1 MIVPDSESSHRAAA
15 EIVQRSGVIAF
26 RTDTFYGLGAN
37 PLDARAVQK
46 IRQLKGRAD
55 DKPILLLI
63 SDLDQVDRFLV
74 ERTNAFERIASR
86 HWPGPLTLVGR
97 ARPELP
103 PELTAGTNSIGLRL
117 PADANLRA
125 FVRICGGSLT
135 ATSANAS
142 GQPAARN
149 ANEVEKYFG
158 AGIDLIVNS
167 GEVTVTEPSTV
178 LDVSGPKPN
187 LIREGAISREQL
199 KDEL

>member
-1 MIVPDSESSHRAAA
+1 MIVSDSESSRRAAA
-15 EIVQRSGVIAF
+15 EIVQRSGVVAF

-37 PLDARAVQK
+37 PLDVRAVQK
-46 IRQLKGRAD
+46 IRELKGRAD

-63 SDLDQVDRFLV
+63 SDLDQVDRFV
-74 ERTNAFERIASR
+74 ADRTNAFERIASR
-86 HWPGPLTLVGR
+86 YWPGPITLVGR

-103 PELTAGTNSIGLRL
+103 AGLTVGTNSIGLRL
-117 PADANLRA
+117 PADDNLRA
-125 FVRICGGSLT
+125 FIRICGGSLT

-158 AGIDLIVNS
+158 AQIDMIVDG

-178 LDVSGPKPN
+178 LDVTGPKRH
-187 LIREGAISREQL
+187 LIREGAVSRAQL

>member
-1 MIVPDSESSHRAAA
+1 MIVSDTESSRRAAA

-46 IRQLKGRAD
+46 VRQLKGRAD

-63 SDLDQVDRFLV
+63 SDLYQVDRFV
-74 ERTNAFERIASR
+74 AERTNAFDRIASR

-117 PADANLRA
+117 PADDNLRA

-178 LDVSGPKPN
+178 LDVTGPKPN

-199 KDEL
+199 KNEL